1 MARNA
6 LLVLLVAAV
15 AAGTVFASGGAEAAT
30 SAKEETVM
38 IWGWDNSD
46 LSKKTYAAF
55 HDKYPKYTIET
66 TIVAN
71 KDMEQ
76 KLQTALASG
85 ADVPDVAWIEAT
97 YRGNILALDIW
108 EDISK
113 PPFNYDVKN
122 VPDYLIPLETTPK
135 GVYVGPEVPSIG
147 GMAFKRALTKEY
159 LGTDDQMALQK
170 MFPTWDDFIIKGR
183 EIAQKSGGKVFSLTS
198 PWNALI
204 FFRQQSNTP
213 FVIGDKLNLKAAATP
228 ILQRIIDMKKAGML
242 DTYAAGSPV
251 ENASY
256 TDNTH
261 IFYPCANWSVTFTI
275 KRNDPNGSGRWGFMI
290 PPGGGFPMGGTVQ
303 GVAKKAKHKMGA
315 VTFLKYRYGSIDGA
329 TMLRDWQGYFAPMK
343 NLYVDDKFYS
353 KEDPYFGGQNLQR
366 IFALD
371 ILAKIKDPR
380 LPTKYDQQVND
391 DGFNLALG
399 QINTGATVT
408 AAGLVQAME
417 DDLIKRNPGLKRD

>member
-1 MARNA
+1 MARKA
-6 LLVLLVAAV
+6 LLVLLAAAV
-15 AAGTVFASGGAEAAT
+15 AAGTVFASGGTEAAT
-30 SAKEETVM
+30 PAKEETVM

-55 HDKYPKYTIET
+55 HEKYPKYNIET

-97 YRGNILALDIW
+97 YRGNILAIDMW

-147 GMAFKRALTKEY
+147 GMAYKRALTKEW

-170 MFPTWDDFIIKGR
+170 MFPTWEDFIIKGR
-183 EIAQKSGGKVFSLTS
+183 EIAQKSGGKIFSLTS

-213 FVIGDKLNLKAAATP
+213 FVIGDKLNLKASATP

-275 KRNDPNGSGRWGFMI
+275 KRNDPNGSG
-290 PPGGGFPMGGTVQ
+290 VQ
-303 GVAKKAKHKMGA
+303 DLEGV
-315 VTFLKYRYGSIDGA
+315 RNI
-329 TMLRDWQGYFAPMK
+329 LRKIRPSTIC
-343 NLYVDDKFYS
+343 LYSAASMFFRSLSAACQSV
-353 KEDPYFGGQNLQR
+353 
-366 IFALD
+366 
-371 ILAKIKDPR
+371 
-380 LPTKYDQQVND
+380 
-391 DGFNLALG
+391 
-399 QINTGATVT
+399 TGAEVLR
-408 AAGLVQAME
+408 LVV
-417 DDLIKRNPGLKRD
+417 LSV